1 MSREIQQS
9 NKAPRHHNDNF
20 ESDKRFIETVAE
32 LRIKVRQWNVIQLS
46 CILAVKFF
54 FAVLE
59 NNSSAM
65 ALKELLAKC
74 NVTVEMSDYA
84 HMEKVGTLGVRLP
97 RNDEWIQTDSGDLI
111 LYQGHYMVIYYD
123 RNSYSLTRLG
133 KIINVTQ
140 DELKNALGKGNVSVV
155 LSLE

>member
-1 MSREIQQS
+1 
-9 NKAPRHHNDNF
+9 
-20 ESDKRFIETVAE
+20 
-32 LRIKVRQWNVIQLS
+32 
-46 CILAVKFF
+46 
-54 FAVLE
+54 
-59 NNSSAM
+59 
-65 ALKELLAKC
+65 
-74 NVTVEMSDYA
+74 MSDYA

-140 DELKNALGKGNVSVV
+140 DELKNALGKGNVTVV

>member
-1 MSREIQQS
+1 MPIWKGRTLGLDCREMMSGFKLI
-9 NKAPRHHNDNF
+9 
-20 ESDKRFIETVAE
+20 
-32 LRIKVRQWNVIQLS
+32 
-46 CILAVKFF
+46 
-54 FAVLE
+54 LE
-59 NNSSAM
+59 N
-65 ALKELLAKC
+65 
-74 NVTVEMSDYA
+74 
-84 HMEKVGTLGVRLP
+84 
-97 RNDEWIQTDSGDLI
+97 LI